1 MIVEYYRNMAKDKRR
16 RLSTLQ
22 YETAA
27 SDAGSDRRSTTIKHT
42 TTTTAMG
49 QLAADE
55 DGSLMALLLGLV
67 AAVTGACLIL
77 AMLLVIAVVVS
88 NRRSCLQRLSPT
100 VGDDDDLEKASGKLP
115 AQRCRCYSLLGG
127 VGLQH
132 VQQPADIQHVNAACV
147 HDCSSSAGNGI
158 GTSVM

>member
-1 MIVEYYRNMAKDKRR
+1 
-16 RLSTLQ
+16 
-22 YETAA
+22 
-27 SDAGSDRRSTTIKHT
+27 
-42 TTTTAMG
+42 
-49 QLAADE
+49 
-55 DGSLMALLLGLV
+55 MALLLGLV

-77 AMLLVIAVVVS
+77 AMLLVVAVVVS
-88 NRRSCLQRLSPT
+88 HRRSCLQRQSPAA
-100 VGDDDDLEKASGKLP
+100 GDDDDLEKASGPLP
-115 AQRCRCYSLLGG
+115 AQRCRCYSLLDG